1 MDGLLS
7 TVAVDTERYNGEVF
21 ELNRAEE
28 EVATMYALMTNTD
41 YVTNPKYSEIFN
53 KNFFRDWKTVMRA
66 ETKAHLKDLSKC
78 DFSAIK
84 AHFDAERDKKKEF
97 TKEQKAAIKAEKDER
112 VQPFLYAVLGDH
124 REKVGNFNVEPP
136 GLFRGRGVHPK
147 MGTLKQ
153 RVYPEDIIINIGRS
167 ACVPE
172 PGMPGHSWK
181 GVVHNDKVTWLAYW
195 KENIAGGFKYSLALT
210 AYCTLQSVHRSRV
223 TWEGID
229 GICLS
234 SCCMLNAISHA
245 VHVARGCKY
254 RPPPLGTARV
264 RLANPSFA
272 HHSTR
277 AHAIR
282 LEGSRVVE

>member
-210 AYCTLQSVHRSRV
+210 AYCTLQSVHRSRCHL
-223 TWEGID
+223 G
-229 GICLS
+229 GYRGYLS
-234 SCCMLNAISHA
+234 VVLML
-245 VHVARGCKY
+245 VC
-254 RPPPLGTARV
+254 
-264 RLANPSFA
+264 
-272 HHSTR
+272 
-277 AHAIR
+277 
-282 LEGSRVVE
+282 

>member
-1 MDGLLS
+1 
-7 TVAVDTERYNGEVF
+7 
-21 ELNRAEE
+21 
-28 EVATMYALMTNTD
+28 
-41 YVTNPKYSEIFN
+41 
-53 KNFFRDWKTVMRA
+53 
-66 ETKAHLKDLSKC
+66 
-78 DFSAIK
+78 
-84 AHFDAERDKKKEF
+84 
-97 TKEQKAAIKAEKDER
+97 
-112 VQPFLYAVLGDH
+112 
-124 REKVGNFNVEPP
+124 
-136 GLFRGRGVHPK
+136 

-223 TWEGID
+223 SPGRVSRVSV
-229 GICLS
+229 CS
-234 SCCMLNAISHA
+234 PHVVCLNAISHA

-277 AHAIR
+277 AHAI
-282 LEGSRVVE
+282 GSRVVELVE